1 MPAGQLIPFPYIV
14 PEDMGTRSLG
24 LGGDNL
30 PANVII
36 IVAFHTRINE
46 INDFQTCCNNIE
58 YCSDFESCEPKFGAV
73 TLSDKLRE
81 VSCHYIAPT

>member
-1 MPAGQLIPFPYIV
+1 
-14 PEDMGTRSLG
+14 MGARSLD

-46 INDFQTCCNNIE
+46 INDFQTCCNNIAQTLRV
-58 YCSDFESCEPKFGAV
+58 ESKFGDV
-73 TLSDKLRE
+73 TLGVSGDKLGGN
-81 VSCHYIAPT
+81 AAA